1 MALKIPTFH
10 PHIFNAFRAQ
20 PPLLECE
27 VCKYFMDTID
37 DIIENNGT
45 IEAIEVRLPLPFTL

>member
-1 MALKIPTFH
+1 MRS
-10 PHIFNAFRAQ
+10 NAQ